1 MRYHP
6 EGTLYRPQKEVDMAD
21 VLIRGVPDEVLAS
34 IDAHAQRLGLS
45 RVEYIRRRLA
55 TEVGSGAVSVED
67 LRQLS
72 EACADLA
79 DESVMDEAWR

>member
-1 MRYHP
+1 
-6 EGTLYRPQKEVDMAD
+6 MAD

-34 IDAHAQRLGLS
+34 IDAQAQRLGLS

-55 TEVGSGAVSVED
+55 ADAGSGAVSVED
-67 LRQLS
+67 LRHLS

-79 DESVMDEAWR
+79 DASVMDQAWR

>member
-1 MRYHP
+1 
-6 EGTLYRPQKEVDMAD
+6 MAD

-45 RVEYIRRRLA
+45 RVEYIRRRL
-55 TEVGSGAVSVED
+55 TSEVRGGTVSVDD
-67 LRQLS
+67 LRHLS

-79 DESVMDEAWR
+79 DESVMDQAWR

>member
-1 MRYHP
+1 MQYHYRY
-6 EGTLYRPQKEVDMAD
+6 YRDLLGRSADMAD

-34 IDAHAQRLGLS
+34 IDARAQRMGVS

-55 TEVGSGAVSVED
+55 MEAGDSVVSVDD

-72 EACADLA
+72 AACADLA
-79 DESVMDEAWR
+79 DESVMDQAWR